1 MAKLL
6 PFGKTFLFHGSIF
19 ASWKKPLSFMVKP
32 LAFGKTFLF
41 HGLTFSCWQNLATS
55 WLN

>member
-41 HGLTFSCWQNLATS
+41 HGLTFSYWQNLATS